1 MAEWARPAFTTWGRN
16 NHTVRGQRYRYV
28 RHPNGDEQLY
38 AYQSDPD
45 EFTNLAGKAELGSV
59 KQRLGKWIPKT
70 NAIPVSNK

>member
-1 MAEWARPAFTTWGRN
+1 MAVWARLVITTWGRN
-16 NHTVRGQRYRYV
+16 NHAARVQRYRYV

-45 EFTNLAGKAELGSV
+45 EFTNLAWKAELDSV